1 LTDLVLVFL
10 KTLIVI
16 VNVCVQIKLNAF
28 TVPPRMH
35 AFTVPLRMH
44 ALAIRPRMQALT
56 IPSHMYVFKLAYC
69 SNTPLCLLQFKGR
82 TNDRYEFFTRVGEQ
96 CVGRV
101 MFTVLT
107 GKVGAVVERVHYG
120 TMDYRIIMKM

>member
-1 LTDLVLVFL
+1 MTDLVLVFL

-35 AFTVPLRMH
+35 A
-44 ALAIRPRMQALT
+44 LAIRPRMHALT